1 MDIPRE
7 ADDLTTPQ
15 AHRGRKRRSR
25 HLPALPAHPSGA
37 VGSAGN
43 GSVPVPVITGFDGDA
58 MPGPR

>member
-7 ADDLTTPQ
+7 VDDLTTPR

-25 HLPALPAHPSGA
+25 HLPALAARPSGL
-37 VGSAGN
+37 VGPACN
-43 GSVPVPVITGFDGDA
+43 GSVPFPVITGFDGDA